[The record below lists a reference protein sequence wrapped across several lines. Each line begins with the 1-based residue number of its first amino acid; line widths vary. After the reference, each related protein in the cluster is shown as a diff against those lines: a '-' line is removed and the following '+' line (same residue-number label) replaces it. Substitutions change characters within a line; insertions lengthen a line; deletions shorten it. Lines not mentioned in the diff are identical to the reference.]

1 MTFPF
6 LQTYPVYV
14 LRFSLRFPFFIFLF
28 NLSSCSVKN
37 TIGSTIK
44 KKESSASSVSDIASL
59 KQSIKNAEDK
69 LLRNYK
75 QKEILFLKSKRD
87 EFLYHKREDLNLR
100 QKVLLFWKEGKI
112 SDLQKNEL
120 LQKCDDIA
128 DLWRKQRK
136 KLTIKRFQ
144 LGFPN

>member
-6 LQTYPVYV
+6 FQNLPVHV
-14 LRFSLRFPFFIFLF
+14 LRFLICFNVFILF
-28 NLSSCSVKN
+28 VNLSSCSVKS
-37 TIGSTIK
+37 TIESTIK
-44 KKESSASSVSDIASL
+44 KKESSASSVSNLASL
-59 KQSIKNAEDK
+59 KQSIKDAEER
-69 LLRNYK
+69 LLRNYN
-75 QKEILFLKSKRD
+75 QKKMLFIRSKRY

-112 SDLQKNEL
+112 SDVQKNEL
-120 LQKCDDIA
+120 LQECDDIA

>member
-1 MTFPF
+1 MTIPF

-14 LRFSLRFPFFIFLF
+14 LRFPLCFSFFIFLV

-44 KKESSASSVSDIASL
+44 KKESSASSVSDIESL

-75 QKEILFLKSKRD
+75 QKKILFLKSKRY
-87 EFLYHKREDLNLR
+87 EFLYHKREDLSLR

-128 DLWRKQRK
+128 NLWRKQRK

>member
-1 MTFPF
+1 MILPF

-14 LRFSLRFPFFIFLF
+14 VRFPLCFSFFIFLV

-37 TIGSTIK
+37 TIGSTTK

-75 QKEILFLKSKRD
+75 QKKILFLKSKRH
-87 EFLYHKREDLNLR
+87 EFLYHKREDLNVR

-112 SDLQKNEL
+112 SNLQKNEL

>member
-1 MTFPF
+1 MTIPF

-14 LRFSLRFPFFIFLF
+14 LRFPLCFSFFIFLV

-44 KKESSASSVSDIASL
+44 KKESSASSVSDIESL

-75 QKEILFLKSKRD
+75 QKKILFLKSKRH
-87 EFLYHKREDLNLR
+87 EFLYHKREDLNVR

>member
-1 MTFPF
+1 MTIPF
-6 LQTYPVYV
+6 FQKYPIYV
-14 LRFSLRFPFFIFLF
+14 LRFPLCFPFFIFLV

-37 TIGSTIK
+37 SIGSTIK

-59 KQSIKNAEDK
+59 KQSINNAEDK

-75 QKEILFLKSKRD
+75 QKKLLFLKSKRY
-87 EFLYHKREDLNLR
+87 EFLYHKREDLSLR
-100 QKVLLFWKEGKI
+100 EEVLLFWKEGKI
-112 SDLQKNEL
+112 SDIQKNEL
-120 LQKCDDIA
+120 LQKCDEIA

-136 KLTIKRFQ
+136 ILTTKRFQ

>member
-6 LQTYPVYV
+6 LQTYPVFV
-14 LRFSLRFPFFIFLF
+14 LRFSLCFPFFIFLV

-75 QKEILFLKSKRD
+75 QKKILFLKSKRY
-87 EFLYHKREDLNLR
+87 EFLYHKREDLNVR